1 MTAEE
6 DNVLPLEGI
15 TVVSVEQAVAAP
27 LATRHLADLGAR
39 VVKVERPDGGDFA
52 RSYDSAVRGMASHFI
67 WLNRSKESIALNLK
81 HPAGREVLA
90 GLVGAAD
97 VFVQNL
103 GPGACARLGFGAG
116 TLSARHPRLIICDMS
131 GYGPDG
137 PYRDKRA
144 YDLLVQ
150 SETALVSVT
159 GTPDHRAKT
168 GIPCADIGA
177 GMYAYSSVLAALF
190 HRERTGQGTAI
201 EVSMFD
207 ALTEWMG
214 HPIHYALHTG
224 VNPPRSGLGHPVI
237 VPYGAYPVSDGQ
249 EIIIGIQNDRQWA
262 RLATHVLERPELA
275 TDPDFATN
283 QARTR
288 NRERVDTTVA
298 EQTSKLTAADA
309 GERLEEAGIPN
320 ARVNDVTEFLG
331 HPQLRDRNRWQQ
343 IGSPVGTLPSPLPA
357 ATFAGM
363 QPRMDPVPD
372 LGEHTEPILRSLGY
386 DDQRITGLRT
396 DGVIG

>member
-1 MTAEE
+1 M
-6 DNVLPLEGI
+6 LPLEGI

-52 RSYDSAVRGMASHFI
+52 RGYDSAVRGMASHFI
-67 WLNRSKESIALNLK
+67 WLNRSKESIALDLK
-81 HPAGREVLA
+81 HPAGRDVLTDLLA
-90 GLVGAAD
+90 SAD

-103 GPGACARLGFGAG
+103 GPGACARLGFGADVL
-116 TLSARHPRLIICDMS
+116 TARHPRLIVCDMS

-159 GTPDHRAKT
+159 GVPEHPAKT
-168 GIPCADIGA
+168 GIPAADIGA

-190 HRERTGQGTAI
+190 HRERTGRGTAI

-214 HPIHYALHTG
+214 HPVQYTLHTG
-224 VNPPRSGLGHPVI
+224 TNPPRTGLGHPII

-262 RLATHVLERPELA
+262 RLAADVLERPELA
-275 TDPDFATN
+275 TDEDFATN

-288 NRERVDTTVA
+288 NRERVDAAVA
-298 EQTSKLTAADA
+298 EQTAKLTAADA
-309 GERLEEAGIPN
+309 ETRLEEAGIPN
-320 ARVNDVTEFLG
+320 ARVNDVTDFLD
-331 HPQLRDRNRWQQ
+331 HPQLSARNRWRE
-343 IGSPVGTLPSPLPA
+343 IGSPVGSLPSPLPPA
-357 ATFAGM
+357 SFAGM
-363 QPRMDPVPD
+363 EPRMDPVPA
-372 LGEHTEPILRSLGY
+372 LGEQTEPILRFLGY
-386 DDQRITGLRT
+386 DDQRITALRA
-396 DGVIG
+396 DGAMG

>member
-1 MTAEE
+1 M
-6 DNVLPLEGI
+6 LPLEGI
-15 TVVSVEQAVAAP
+15 TVVSVEQAVAGP

-52 RSYDSAVRGMASHFI
+52 RSYDSAVRGMASHFV
-67 WLNRSKESIALNLK
+67 WLNRSKESITLDLK

-103 GPGACARLGFGAG
+103 GPGAAARLGFAAG
-116 TLSARHPRLIICDMS
+116 TLSARHPRLIVCDMS

-159 GTPDHRAKT
+159 GAPDHPAKT

-190 HRERTGQGTAI
+190 HRERTGRGTAI
-201 EVSMFD
+201 EVSLFD

-214 HPIHYALHTG
+214 HPIQYALHTG
-224 VNPPRSGLGHPVI
+224 ANPPRAGLGHPVI
-237 VPYGAYPVSDGQ
+237 VPYGAYPVRDGQ

-262 RLATHVLERPELA
+262 RLATQVLERPELA

-288 NRERVDTTVA
+288 NRERVDTAVA

-309 GERLEEAGIPN
+309 EERLEAAGIPN
-320 ARVNDVTEFLG
+320 ARVNDVTDFLD
-331 HPQLRDRNRWQQ
+331 HPQLRARNRWRQV
-343 IGSPVGTLPSPLPA
+343 GSPVGALPSPLPA

-363 QPRMDPVPD
+363 QPRMDPVPA

-386 DDQRITGLRT
+386 DSRRITALRAE
-396 DGVIG
+396 GVIG

>member
-1 MTAEE
+1 M
-6 DNVLPLEGI
+6 LPLEGI

-52 RSYDSAVRGMASHFI
+52 RSYDSAVRGMASHFV
-67 WLNRSKESIALNLK
+67 WLNRSKESIALDLK
-81 HPAGREVLA
+81 RPAGREVLA
-90 GLVGAAD
+90 DLVAAAD

-116 TLSARHPRLIICDMS
+116 VLSARHPRLVVCDMS

-159 GTPDHRAKT
+159 GVPEHPAKT

-190 HRERTGQGTAI
+190 HRERTGRGTAI

-214 HPIHYALHTG
+214 HPVQYALHTG
-224 VNPPRSGLGHPVI
+224 ANPPRTGLGHPII
-237 VPYGAYPVSDGQ
+237 VPYGAYPASDGQ

-262 RLATHVLERPELA
+262 RLAADVLERPELA

-288 NRERVDTTVA
+288 NRERVDAAVA
-298 EQTSKLTAADA
+298 EQTSKLTVADA
-309 GERLEEAGIPN
+309 ERRLEEAGIPN
-320 ARVNDVTEFLG
+320 ARVNDVTDFLD
-331 HPQLRDRNRWQQ
+331 HPQLSARNRWRE
-343 IGSPVGTLPSPLPA
+343 IGSPVGALPSPLPA

-363 QPRMDPVPD
+363 EPRMDPVPD
-372 LGEHTEPILRSLGY
+372 LGEHTGPILRSLGY
-386 DDQRITGLRT
+386 DSQHIDALRG
-396 DGVIG
+396 DGVIR